1 MSKFKRVAVFAACA
15 VFACAAIGCQ
25 SSDPQESE
33 PSDVQLM
40 ETIEGAADETG
51 EAPFYVLV
59 VGNDSRVNTTEIDNP
74 NYSDGTGRSDTAML
88 VRVDPVTYQVAIVS
102 IPRDTATPYNGATV
116 KFNEVYRQ
124 GGIEATMQAVK
135 DLTGVSPQYYLDMGF
150 VEFEQFVNDLGGV
163 TANVPIDMSL
173 KDIVS
178 GGKVSLSAGSQ
189 DLDGASALVL
199 ARSRKQYADDQDA
212 CRQIQDRQLVEAA
225 IRKVIADPA
234 NAAAHAQ
241 TLLSNADT
249 NWAADDLVATVA
261 DFVDNGDKVSFVSG
275 TGPYAGDV
283 DAETQLWLTTRD
295 EATWKQVIAT
305 VEAGGDPTSVVPL
318 PDIVPAE

>member
-1 MSKFKRVAVFAACA
+1 MKLMRKTAALCACVALA
-15 VFACAAIGCQ
+15 VSLTGCQ
-25 SSDPQESE
+25 QEAREAE
-33 PSDVQLM
+33 PTDVQAM
-40 ETIEGAADETG
+40 EEMQDSDAKG
-51 EAPFYVLV
+51 PFYVLV
-59 VGNDSRVNTTEIDNP
+59 VGNDSRTGTTEIGKAE
-74 NYSDGTGRSDTAML
+74 YADGTGRSDTAML

-173 KDIVS
+173 VDIVS
-178 GGKVSLSAGSQ
+178 GGSVSLSAGSQ

-199 ARSRKQYADDQDA
+199 ARSRKQYADEQDA

-295 EATWKQVIAT
+295 EATWKQVIAA